1 MYAIKAD
8 RTLIGLLLLNVVM
21 FAAHIAVNYES
32 ILYFCQLTNLTSLLV
47 VFNFLLSVVLHEKKS
62 SHSTRKFLSSLHL
75 MTLSMEAVVFIGFWG
90 LRVFF
95 NKGIIDP
102 KEQRTVLIEV
112 LSSWVHGG
120 SLLTLFYFIK
130 TDQIVMVA

>member
-1 MYAIKAD
+1 M
-8 RTLIGLLLLNVVM
+8 
-21 FAAHIAVNYES
+21 
-32 ILYFCQLTNLTSLLV
+32 TSLLV
-47 VFNFLLSVVLHEKKS
+47 VLNFFLSAFLHERKS

-75 MTLSMEAVVFIGFWG
+75 MTLSMEAIVFIGFWG

-102 KEQRTVLIEV
+102 REQRTILVEI

-120 SLLTLFYFIK
+120 SFITMFYFVK
-130 TDQIVMVA
+130 TDQIVLVKNKS